1 MKKHVLRLLLPA
13 AALLALSSCTD
24 NPATRG
30 PGPGV
35 NTVYSS
41 YGTGFV
47 TYSTLPD
54 RYVGSTYN
62 VQGRHYAG
70 GRYESGRFT
79 HQGRVY
85 PGRYYHNGRYY
96 YGGTHQY
103 HSGAGVSQRSTT
115 YRRGPRVGTIVNN
128 TPVADSVSA
137 RNADI
142 YTTSSNRGPS
152 VSWRFR

>member
-96 YGGTHQY
+96 YGGTHRYPLWCGRFSTLHHLPPWAKGGHHREQ
-103 HSGAGVSQRSTT
+103 HASG
-115 YRRGPRVGTIVNN
+115 
-128 TPVADSVSA
+128 
-137 RNADI
+137 
-142 YTTSSNRGPS
+142 
-152 VSWRFR
+152 